1 MKCDTDKNECI
12 ACNEGYKLLK
22 EKCLSYSFKAIY
34 NIASIEE
41 PINLINKR
49 YFDYITNM
57 IIDGNETQPCLEY
70 YFVKP
75 GNHKVDFFF

>member
-1 MKCDTDKNECI
+1 MKCDEDKNECI

-22 EKCLSYSFKAIY
+22 GKYLSYSFKAIY
-34 NIASIEE
+34 NITPIDE

-49 YFDYITNM
+49 YFNYITNM

-70 YFVKP
+70 DFTKP
-75 GNHKVDFFF
+75 GNHKVYFF